1 MKKFKYILTSILL
14 ALVCLFASGCG
25 TTTLKTEINPNG
37 EVRCTLVVSL
47 DGLNNDQR
55 NDLYELFVKYGESL
69 NNAYKTKL
77 ATLYGNI
84 YNYAELNLDTIEKQ
98 QKYVKLQN
106 PKFLTDDKFTIEPA
120 KQWALNN
127 DFSSYDSFSIQMSYA
142 SIYAYVMFFCPKAL
156 EYDANQKDIV
166 INKQVYTSLV
176 DTPINVLNYEK
187 QNSTFWTAYIET
199 CAPFYYNQKEPYL
212 VEDIAFSNGESYS
225 SGTKLVDVACDL
237 LGVSKE
243 QANLMFNFS
252 TPYRRLHTDGTQKE
266 DGTYEWQLGS
276 NISGNIKMWRFIA
289 NQTMWYLFA
298 LLAGIVVLCVGGIIC
313 AVVKYTRTQK
323 GMNALKNIQSLENP
337 NQKTPNQTNNPVNP
351 TQKPTQINPNAVNN
365 ANKPTQNNSSSQN
378 NTDKTA
384 PNTTN
389 PKQNT
394 QNPAQNSEK
403 KDSSSAK

>member
-37 EVRCTLVVSL
+37 EVRCTLTVSL
-47 DGLNNDQR
+47 DGLEGTQR
-55 NDLYELFVKYGESL
+55 KNLYVLFDEYGKSL
-69 NNAYKTKL
+69 NNAYKNNL

-84 YNYAELNLDTIEKQ
+84 YNYAERHLDDIEEQ

-106 PKFLTDDKFTIEPA
+106 PKFLTDDGFTIEPRE
-120 KQWALNN
+120 KTWDN
-127 DFSSYDSFSIQMSYA
+127 DFSSYDNFSIQMSYA

-156 EYDANQKDIV
+156 EYDANQNDIV

-199 CAPFYYNQKEPYL
+199 CAPFYYNQQEPYL
-212 VEDIAFSNGESYS
+212 VDDITVSNKSYS
-225 SGTKLVDVACDL
+225 SGTKLVDVVCDL

-276 NISGNIKMWRFIA
+276 NISGKIKMWRFTA

-323 GMNALKNIQSLENP
+323 GMNALKNIQSLESADA
-337 NQKTPNQTNNPVNP
+337 KTFNETNKSDNQTQNI
-351 TQKPTQINPNAVNN
+351 Q
-365 ANKPTQNNSSSQN
+365 KPTQNNSSSLN
-378 NTDKTA
+378 ITDKTA
-384 PNTTN
+384 QNTSN

-394 QNPAQNSEK
+394 QNPAQNSDK

>member
-14 ALVCLFASGCG
+14 AFVCLFASGCG

-37 EVRCTLVVSL
+37 EVRCTLTVSL
-47 DGLNNDQR
+47 DGLEGTQR
-55 NDLYELFVKYGESL
+55 KNLYELFDKYGKSL
-69 NNAYKTKL
+69 NKAYKTNL

-84 YNYAELNLDTIEKQ
+84 YNYAELNLDDIEKQ

-106 PKFLTDDKFTIEPA
+106 PKFLTDDNFTIEP
-120 KQWALNN
+120 KEKTWDN

-156 EYDANQKDIV
+156 EYDANQNDIV

-212 VEDIAFSNGESYS
+212 VDDIAFSNGESYS

-323 GMNALKNIQSLENP
+323 GMNALKNIQSLESADA
-337 NQKTPNQTNNPVNP
+337 KTVNETNKSVNQTQNI
-351 TQKPTQINPNAVNN
+351 QKPTQ
-365 ANKPTQNNSSSQN
+365 NS
-378 NTDKTA
+378 D
-384 PNTTN
+384 
-389 PKQNT
+389 
-394 QNPAQNSEK
+394 K